1 MRGSRHGGD
10 GSLTGKLKTSSV
22 FSLGEWGCCIFV
34 LSIGVAFGAGCF
46 WGGLLWGE
54 VLFEGGG
61 SKGVCRV
68 IEKRVG
74 AWCVRGKDWR
84 AVV

>member
-46 WGGLLWGE
+46 GGGLLWGE

-61 SKGVCRV
+61 VAKGFA
-68 IEKRVG
+68 G
-74 AWCVRGKDWR
+74 
-84 AVV
+84 